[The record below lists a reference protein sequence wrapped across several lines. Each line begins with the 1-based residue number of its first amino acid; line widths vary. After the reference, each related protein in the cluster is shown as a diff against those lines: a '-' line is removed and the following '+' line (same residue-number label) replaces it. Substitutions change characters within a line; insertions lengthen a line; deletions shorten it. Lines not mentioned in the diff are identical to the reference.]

1 MWGLVLRALA
11 WAGQVAL
18 GWAVSDVYN
27 EGKRSDQ
34 IADVN
39 GVPRETWMQKI
50 TRWFANSGLMAVLF
64 VAIAAGVYLAF
75 SFVRNIFVSKKT
87 R

>member
-1 MWGLVLRALA
+1 MWGAILRALA

-18 GWAVSDVYN
+18 GWAVSDIYN
-27 EGKRSDQ
+27 ESNTSDQ
-34 IADVN
+34 LADAN

-50 TRWFANSGLMAVLF
+50 SRWFANTGMMAVLF

-75 SFVRNIFVSKKT
+75 TFVKNLIVRKK

>member
-27 EGKRSDQ
+27 ESQRSDQ
-34 IADVN
+34 LADAN
-39 GVPRETWMQKI
+39 GVPRETFIQKI
-50 TRWFANSGLMAVLF
+50 SRWFANTGMMAVLF

-75 SFVRNIFVSKKT
+75 TFVKNLIVRKK

>member
-1 MWGLVLRALA
+1 MWGLLLRALA

-34 IADVN
+34 IADAN
-39 GVPRETWMQKI
+39 GVPRETLMQKI
-50 TRWFANSGLMAVLF
+50 SRWFANTGMMAVLF
-64 VAIAAGVYLAF
+64 VAIAAGVYLVF
-75 SFVRNIFVSKKT
+75 TFVKNLIVRK
-87 R
+87 RR

>member
-1 MWGLVLRALA
+1 MWGAILRALA

-18 GWAVSDVYN
+18 GWAVSDIYN
-27 EGKRSDQ
+27 ESNTSDQ
-34 IADVN
+34 LADAN
-39 GVPRETWMQKI
+39 GVPRETWIQKI
-50 TRWFANSGLMAVLF
+50 SRWFANTGMMAVLF

-75 SFVRNIFVSKKT
+75 TFVKNLIFRKK

>member
-27 EGKRSDQ
+27 ESQRSDQ
-34 IADVN
+34 LADAN
-39 GVPRETWMQKI
+39 GVPRETWTQKI
-50 TRWFANSGLMAVLF
+50 SRWFANSGLMAVLF
-64 VAIAAGVYLAF
+64 VAIAAGVYFAF
-75 SFVRNIFVSKKT
+75 TFIRNLFSKK
-87 R
+87 RR